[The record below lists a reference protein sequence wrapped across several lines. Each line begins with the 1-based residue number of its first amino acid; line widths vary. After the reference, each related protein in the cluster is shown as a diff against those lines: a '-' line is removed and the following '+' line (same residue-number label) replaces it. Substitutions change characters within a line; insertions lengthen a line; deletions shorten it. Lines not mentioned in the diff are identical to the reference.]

1 MQGALK
7 YLMVLVVSIPLLFAL
22 YTWAAL
28 SWAYSTGDR
37 VGYIQ
42 KFSLKGWACKTWEGD
57 LVLVTMP
64 GTQAE
69 KFFFTVRDEAVATKV
84 NESLGKRVKL
94 VYEEHRGLPSS
105 CFGDTG
111 YFVSDVQTLDEQT
124 PAAH

>member
-1 MQGALK
+1 MQRVLK
-7 YLMVLVVSIPLLFAL
+7 YFIGLVVSIPLLFAF

-28 SWAYSTGDR
+28 SWSYSTGDR

-69 KFFFTVRDEAVATKV
+69 KFFFTVRDVVVAKKV

-111 YFVSDVQTLDEQT
+111 YFVSDVQVLDEQ
-124 PAAH
+124 AIH

>member
-1 MQGALK
+1 MQRVLN
-7 YLMVLVVSIPLLFAL
+7 YLIGLVISISLLFAL

-28 SWAYSTGDR
+28 SWSYSTGDR

-69 KFFFTVRDEAVATKV
+69 KFFFTVRDEAVAKKV

-94 VYEEHRGLPSS
+94 VYAEHRGLPSS

-111 YFVSDVQTLDEQT
+111 YFVSDVQTLDNQA
-124 PAAH
+124 PDAH